1 MRAMNEIEAD
11 GFVTPDQYVQTT
23 KTAKKMTG
31 RDVVFASLSK
41 LDNCDLVGYVDYY
54 MFGFDTE
61 SEFEEYL
68 NKEVTE

>member
-1 MRAMNEIEAD
+1 MMMNEIEAD
-11 GFVTPDQYVQTT
+11 GFITPERYTKTT

-31 RDVVFASLSK
+31 RDKVFASLAE
-41 LDNCDLVGYVDYY
+41 LDNNELVGYVMYY

-61 SEFEEYL
+61 VEFEEYL